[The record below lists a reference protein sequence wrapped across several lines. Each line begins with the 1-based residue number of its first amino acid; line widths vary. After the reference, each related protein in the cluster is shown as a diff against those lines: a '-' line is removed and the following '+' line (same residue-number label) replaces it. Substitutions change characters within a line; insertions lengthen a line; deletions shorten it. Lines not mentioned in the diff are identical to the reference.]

1 MNDKL
6 KLRGEQLVN
15 LGHNTSVLSIC
26 AFLKHNEAMKVLLA
40 ARADVGAK
48 DSYGGTAMH
57 RASSGNNQEGIQIL
71 LAHGASATVP
81 AMTGHLPFLFTIHGG
96 TGGMAVLKEL
106 LPYTPQPDIA
116 HCLNAVFLLGGGDPA
131 VVATL
136 IAAGADVNSQKHKQ
150 HTILDI
156 LMKYYKMRHRWR
168 SSTLSAYAYHCHGA
182 TPLMLS
188 IITCSFEAAAVLIAA
203 GARTDQMNSR
213 GCRAIDF
220 ARQVSAPAY
229 IHEGLNGNPAACE
242 AVVEEHSDQ
251 FWLSL

>member
-1 MNDKL
+1 M
-6 KLRGEQLVN
+6 Q
-15 LGHNTSVLSIC
+15 
-26 AFLKHNEAMKVLLA
+26 
-40 ARADVGAK
+40 
-48 DSYGGTAMH
+48 
-57 RASSGNNQEGIQIL
+57 
-71 LAHGASATVP
+71 
-81 AMTGHLPFLFTIHGG
+81 
-96 TGGMAVLKEL
+96 EL

-229 IHEGLNGNPAACE
+229 IHEGLKGNPAACE